1 MQPWFNDVSREE
13 AEAMLM
19 RVKNSGAFLVRPSS
33 QGLKDGKRSWA
44 LSVR

>member
-13 AEAMLM
+13 AETMLM
-19 RVKNSGAFLVRPSS
+19 RVKINGAFLVRPSS
-33 QGLKDGKRSWA
+33 QGLKDGERSWA